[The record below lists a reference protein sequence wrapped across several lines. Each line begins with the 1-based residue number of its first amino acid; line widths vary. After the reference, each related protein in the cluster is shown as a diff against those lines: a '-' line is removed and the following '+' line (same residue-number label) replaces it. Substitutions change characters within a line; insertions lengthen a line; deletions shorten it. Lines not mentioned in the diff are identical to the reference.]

1 MPFKEIKRKKEK
13 YDQVKLLSK
22 STALEEGSIPFTI
35 KTTILVISFFFLT
48 FVIWALIFEVKETV
62 KFNGRIIPSGD
73 IKVIS
78 HKESGKIQTVYV
90 KEGDLVKKGDLLLV
104 LDGSIIETD
113 IARVDNRILL
123 FSLQE
128 ERMKAFTENRIPDFT
143 KIEASEKMKNNE
155 LNVYYGM
162 QKSLIEELNVIKE
175 QLNQKL
181 ENQEILNRKK
191 KLGLKSYRISKE
203 QWLLQKRLNKAGL
216 SSNTQVLNAD
226 QERVFQWTEYSK
238 IKDEIS
244 QNKIVIEEF
253 KSKIASIDSKFKDR
267 VLQSLSQVQQNILDT
282 IQQKDRLKAQLK
294 ELEIYSPVSGIIQ
307 NLTANTVGTNIPVG
321 KPMMEIY
328 PDRETLVAEIKINP
342 NDIGFIKPGMSV
354 NIKVT
359 AFDFSRYGSL
369 DGKLKTISP
378 STIVDEKD
386 PNTAYYKGIVRLSKY
401 YVGDEGNRLQSGMLI
416 TGDILSGSKTVMAY
430 FLKPIHKALES
441 SFGER

>member
-216 SSNTQVLNAD
+216 SSNTQVLNAN

-378 STIVDEKD
+378 STIVDERD

-401 YVGDEGNRLQSGMLI
+401 YVGDKGNRLQSGMLI

>member
-22 STALEEGSIPFTI
+22 STALEEGSIPFTV

-78 HKESGKIQTVYV
+78 HKDSGKIQTVYV

-216 SSNTQVLNAD
+216 SSNTQVLNAN

-378 STIVDEKD
+378 STIVDERD

-401 YVGDEGNRLQSGMLI
+401 YVGDKGNRLQSGMLI